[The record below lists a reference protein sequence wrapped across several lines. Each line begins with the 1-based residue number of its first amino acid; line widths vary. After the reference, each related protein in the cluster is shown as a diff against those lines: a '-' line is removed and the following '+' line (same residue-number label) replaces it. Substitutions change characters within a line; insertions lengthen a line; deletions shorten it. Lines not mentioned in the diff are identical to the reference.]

1 MKVVPLLFFLLATS
15 IQGGF
20 AALDYDNPL
29 TNPDLPPKVRAHLE
43 SRILQW
49 LCPRIKMTASN
60 YIRSRLYPLSG
71 RLTGRLSGIY
81 SFPAPRTRG
90 LSDITYMGPPLY
102 LQPFFMNN
110 NMRLKLQLWL
120 ERLTPAQK
128 QKLDNALMESVAAYL
143 KTHPNDFM
151 VSCYI
156 DNTVQ
161 NLGDGEMI
169 DPFVNVFIIN
179 ADVNDTAS
187 IQLSPN
193 NSSSAFIAASSS
205 PSGTWSFNN
214 QFVYKCL
221 VKDLFACLSATFF
234 WDISSVTYS
243 HGGKQIVLTQ
253 KKPVF
258 WSN

>member
-1 MKVVPLLFFLLATS
+1 MKKALIAIVLATS

-20 AALDYDNPL
+20 AGNVIVNPF
-29 TNPDLPPKVRAHLE
+29 TNPDLSPKARAHLE
-43 SRILQW
+43 SRILEW

-60 YIRSRLYPLSG
+60 YIRSRLG
-71 RLTGRLSGIY
+71 
-81 SFPAPRTRG
+81 PRIPQIKMMTRNYIRTH
-90 LSDITYMGPPLY
+90 L
-102 LQPFFMNN
+102 FE
-110 NMRLKLQLWL
+110 LQLWL
-120 ERLTPAQK
+120 ERLPPAQK

-156 DNTVQ
+156 DNTTQ

-169 DPFVNVFIIN
+169 YPQADVFTIN
-179 ADVNDTAS
+179 ADAGDTVTFPSNQGGVPA
-187 IQLSPN
+187 SPN
-193 NSSSAFIAASSS
+193 FFCEPFDTWYQPNYMNPFYFICKGGYTSI
-205 PSGTWSFNN
+205 SFN
-214 QFVYKCL
+214 
-221 VKDLFACLSATFF
+221 ATFF

-253 KKPVF
+253 KNPVF